1 MCCAKKKSVL
11 KKVNKLINEDDD
23 NYPSE
28 FDPFDYDQLML
39 DEDPIEIPI
48 DKTRD
53 ELLERTQPMLL
64 GQPEINPMV
73 DSSVDTKHQSLRKI
87 KIDDSQEESK
97 EQPTVPVVYHNHRIV
112 RQEQEFIDESACQSS

>member
-97 EQPTVPVVYHNHRIV
+97 EYEARIG
-112 RQEQEFIDESACQSS
+112 IH